1 MIHLYD
7 EGGRKYRLVI
17 AQFSVLFMCIVST
30 SNILAYYI
38 WRYSLKFLHSSHV
51 FFNHYHKKRFH
62 VVVISMSF
70 ICVHAKF
77 HISLCWFMPWNSLNI
92 QTRLDQEVHWMIW
105 VPVLSLICFR
115 VLPSCTQTA
124 VHMLLPVLQT
134 FAEILWNQPR
144 TACCVGNYV
153 FSHVKSLPFH
163 PVLEFGECLEVTLW

>member
-17 AQFSVLFMCIVST
+17 AQFSVLFLCIVST
-30 SNILAYYI
+30 SNILAYYLWEI
-38 WRYSLKFLHSSHV
+38 QPQIFTLFPC

-62 VVVISMSF
+62 VVVLSMSF

-92 QTRLDQEVHWMIW
+92 QGLTKKFTEWFW

-163 PVLEFGECLEVTLW
+163 PLLEFGERLEITLW